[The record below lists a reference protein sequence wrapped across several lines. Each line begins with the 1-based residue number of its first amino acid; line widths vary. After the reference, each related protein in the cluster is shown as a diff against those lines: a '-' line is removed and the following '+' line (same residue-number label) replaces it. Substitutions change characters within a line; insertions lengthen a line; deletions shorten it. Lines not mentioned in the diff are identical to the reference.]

1 MSTRE
6 DLEDSSADEGTEEE
20 ANFYL
25 MADTTSEESKSESDV
40 EVNLN
45 DLKTLQSTY
54 HKLLSNSPM
63 LSKAYQSL
71 RKYFKSLSKDHK
83 QLWRK
88 FEGKV
93 DSSLEFSTQECD
105 VFEYLKLKATKF
117 HLENMKIRKEKSD
130 LLEDL

>member
-54 HKLLSNSPM
+54 HKLP
-63 LSKAYQSL
+63 SKLFMIFWEA
-71 RKYFKSLSKDHK
+71 
-83 QLWRK
+83 
-88 FEGKV
+88 FEI
-93 DSSLEFSTQECD
+93 FS
-105 VFEYLKLKATKF
+105 
-117 HLENMKIRKEKSD
+117 
-130 LLEDL
+130 